1 MKNELYT
8 KRMYAAARHGWKY
21 LSKAAK
27 AYLVRHGISREMVDE
42 MHEKSDKRLI
52 ARFHAASI
60 GVSRVH
66 KIVSDLKYFS
76 EIPFEYQG
84 DGFDD
89 FEKYQRPSSNGLGYV
104 AICPGERG
112 NNYYVD
118 DPVTVAILTRH
129 FNEWKMKKSA

>member
-1 MKNELYT
+1 MKNQLYT
-8 KRMYAAARHGWKY
+8 KRMYAAATHGWKY

-27 AYLVRHGISREMVDE
+27 AYLVRHGISRKMVDD
-42 MHEKSDKRLI
+42 MHEKSDNRLV
-52 ARFHAASI
+52 ARFHAANI

-66 KIVSDLKYFS
+66 KIVSDLKYFE
-76 EIPFEYQG
+76 EIPYEYQG

-118 DPVTVAILTRH
+118 DPVTVAILCRRY
-129 FNEWKMKKSA
+129 NEWKMKKSA

>member
-8 KRMYAAARHGWKY
+8 KRMYAAARCGWKY

-27 AYLVRHGISREMVDE
+27 VYLVRHGISAKMVDE
-42 MHEKSDKRLI
+42 MHEKSDNRMI
-52 ARFHAASI
+52 AHFRAASI

-66 KIVSDLKYFS
+66 KIISDLNYFS

-84 DGFDD
+84 DGLDD
-89 FEKYQRPSSNGLGYV
+89 FEKYQRPSSNGVGYV

-118 DPVTVAILTRH
+118 DPVTVKILCRRYD
-129 FNEWKMKKSA
+129 EWKTKQTA